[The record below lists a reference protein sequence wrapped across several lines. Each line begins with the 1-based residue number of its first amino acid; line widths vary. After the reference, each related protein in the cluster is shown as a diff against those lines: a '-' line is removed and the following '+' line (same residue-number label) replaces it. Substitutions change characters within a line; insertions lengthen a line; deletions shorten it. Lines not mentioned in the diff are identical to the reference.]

1 MENINFLLVH
11 LRDDLVSCDLKF
23 SMMTSNV
30 LYEKKFLVSTYLKII
45 DRNTTLL
52 NRKGIP
58 PFIPLSVQNIKNLH
72 SIDLYGTP
80 YMGH

>member
-11 LRDDLVSCDLKF
+11 LRDDLVTGDLKF

-45 DRNTTLL
+45 DRKL
-52 NRKGIP
+52 
-58 PFIPLSVQNIKNLH
+58 Q
-72 SIDLYGTP
+72 Y
-80 YMGH
+80 